1 MRKDSITR
9 ADSAIPHHSVLSVS
23 RGVKVPKSVCKPSSV
38 VLATALLGAAL
49 LPASPAAAGDA
60 KARFLEQ
67 SLASQLVQAMTQR
80 RIFEADDKKD
90 AACRDKEFLQATV
103 VQQPTLVQAGSVQS
117 RKWQEDWTLRRCN
130 ETVAYRVFYSEIG
143 QGGLTFSIAA
153 HDSLGAPPVVAAAP
167 EPQTLVLTKPF
178 MRGAE
183 VIALQ
188 KALIAA
194 GYKLKVDGVFGPGT
208 EKAVKQFQKAKGLAV
223 DGEVDPRT
231 REALGLGSAQ
241 PEVRAASFNP
251 S

>member
-1 MRKDSITR
+1 NGPAGGHRRGRIHRRERAADGRLQDSARNPAATRHHRADRRRRAAILSPAILRPRGLPCPRPARTRPAVGHEGRTRRGTLLPGFGTEADHDSGFAAPLHAQTRLAEARRPVRKDSITR

-130 ETVAYRVFYSEIG
+130 ET
-143 QGGLTFSIAA
+143 
-153 HDSLGAPPVVAAAP
+153 
-167 EPQTLVLTKPF
+167 
-178 MRGAE
+178 
-183 VIALQ
+183 
-188 KALIAA
+188 
-194 GYKLKVDGVFGPGT
+194 
-208 EKAVKQFQKAKGLAV
+208 
-223 DGEVDPRT
+223 
-231 REALGLGSAQ
+231 
-241 PEVRAASFNP
+241 
-251 S
+251 